1 MIMAD
6 IKKLYV
12 TKLILWMYSSFTLL
26 ILGYLTWNSF
36 RTKQDV
42 LSNTLG
48 WPKSF
53 TLESYVKVF
62 RNEHFGV
69 NIWNSVFILMM
80 TIIIIVALASMV
92 AYGLGRYSFKFKQG
106 VMLYFLIGLMFPV
119 QLGVVPVFLIIKN
132 LGLINSPWS
141 VILVLSAGLSMAV
154 LMLTN
159 FFAGLPDALAESA
172 RIDGAGEWRIF
183 YRIMFPLAS
192 PVIVSLCIILSV
204 NIWNQFFLP
213 LIMLQDDA
221 VKTIPLAVMKYT
233 SNILLNMDK
242 ALATSVIATIPVLVL
257 FFIFSERII
266 SGVTSGSVKE

>member
-1 MIMAD
+1 MAD
-6 IKKLYV
+6 SKKMYI
-12 TKLILWMYSSFTLL
+12 TRLILGLYSSFTLF
-26 ILGYLTWNSF
+26 ILGYLVWNSF
-36 RTKQDV
+36 RSKQDV

-48 WPKSF
+48 LPKSF
-53 TLESYVKVF
+53 TLDSYISVF
-62 RNEHFGV
+62 RDEGFGV
-69 NIWNSVFILMM
+69 NIWNSVFILIM
-80 TIIIIVALASMV
+80 TLIIIVILASMV

-106 VMLYFLIGLMFPV
+106 VVLYFLVGLMFPV
-119 QLGVVPVFLIIKN
+119 QLGIVPVFLIIKD

-141 VILVLSAGLSMAV
+141 VILVLSAGISMAV

-159 FFAGLPDALAESA
+159 FFAGLPNALSESA
-172 RIDGAGEWRIF
+172 RIDGAGEWKIF
-183 YRIMFPLAS
+183 YKIMFPLAS

-242 ALATSVIATIPVLVL
+242 ALATSVIATIPVLIL

-266 SGVTSGSVKE
+266 SGVASGSVKE

>member
-1 MIMAD
+1 MAD
-6 IKKLYV
+6 TKKLYA
-12 TKLILWMYSSFTLL
+12 TKIILWIYSSCTIF
-26 ILGYLTWNSF
+26 ILGYLIWNSF

-53 TLESYVKVF
+53 TLDSYIKIF
-62 RNEHFGV
+62 RDEHFGV
-69 NIWNSVFILMM
+69 NIWNSVFILIM

-106 VMLYFLIGLMFPV
+106 VMLYFLVGLMFPV
-119 QLGVVPVFLIIKN
+119 QLGVVPVFLIIKK

-141 VILVLSAGLSMAV
+141 VILVLSAGISMGV
-154 LMLTN
+154 LMLSN
-159 FFAGLPDALAESA
+159 FFAGLPNALAESA
-172 RIDGAGEWRIF
+172 RIDGAGEWKVF

-192 PVIVSLCIILSV
+192 PVIVSLCIVLSV

-242 ALATSVIATIPVLVL
+242 ALATSVMATIPVLIL

-266 SGVTSGSVKE
+266 SGVASGSVKE